1 MFDQPKEELGNN
13 AFAVQLEK
21 LYRGI
26 SALETKILKED
37 AEEGHLN
44 NGRIMVKGLR
54 KEITNEDSEV

>member
-21 LYRGI
+21 LYGGI

-37 AEEGHLN
+37 AEEGRLN

-54 KEITNEDSEV
+54 KGITNKGSEV